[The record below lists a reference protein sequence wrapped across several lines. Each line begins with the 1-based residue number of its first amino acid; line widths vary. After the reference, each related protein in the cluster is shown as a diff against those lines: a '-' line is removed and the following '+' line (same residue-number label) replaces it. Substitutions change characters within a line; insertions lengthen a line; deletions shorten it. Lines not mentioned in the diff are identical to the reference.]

1 MLCSMLPGPGSWL
14 AGSSAAPQSV
24 LPWPPQL
31 GDPGA
36 ATRDEAA
43 QITALPA
50 ARAGCELRS
59 RPRSHT
65 RPQSTATGRGAA
77 GSPGRAQ
84 ARTRTEAPSPAG
96 KPISTPSLPRG
107 TRRPNPWSRLQH
119 TLTPPPHLHG
129 HTPPF
134 RLQPER
140 PGVHTVSSLC
150 LLPNFV
156 RFPFR
161 KTSCIHPVRLVRLPW
176 TFRL

>member
-119 TLTPPPHLHG
+119 TLTPPLIF
-129 HTPPF
+129 TVTRPP
-134 RLQPER
+134 
-140 PGVHTVSSLC
+140 SDYSLSGQASILSLAFAFSPTLC
-150 LLPNFV
+150 GSP
-156 RFPFR
+156 
-161 KTSCIHPVRLVRLPW
+161 SARLPVF
-176 TFRL
+176 TPSG